1 MGARRQGSGNAK
13 QLTHEVLGR
22 LYAPKWSP
30 DNKRIA
36 FSDSANR
43 VEVVDAAGG
52 KVTQVARDPF
62 GLQRDYVWSP
72 KGSYL
77 AYTLNEENTLPSI
90 FVWTAADGKS
100 TRVTD
105 PLFAESNPAFS
116 PDGKFLY
123 FLGAREWTPQISP
136 IEFNFAVNR
145 FTGVYALT
153 LQKNG
158 PSPFPVQNDEAKAA
172 SDEAKDEDDKS
183 KKERKKEN
191 DTEKK
196 KENAVDA
203 IDFDGLPA
211 RITRAPIDFD
221 NIGSISI
228 TGKFIVYSVADAFY
242 YGRDGKFKPQMHVY
256 DIAKRKDKTPVE
268 NVENAALSDDGQK
281 LLVQADNTFKV
292 YDVDGDGK
300 DSKTVSTSG
309 LAVTRDP
316 RQEFA
321 EISAKCGVVIAIIST
336 RSI

>member
-1 MGARRQGSGNAK
+1 MDAADQSDRVQFRGEPF
-13 QLTHEVLGR
+13 HGR
-22 LYAPKWSP
+22 LRA
-30 DNKRIA
+30 
-36 FSDSANR
+36 
-43 VEVVDAAGG
+43 DAAEERSEP
-52 KVTQVARDPF
+52 VP
-62 GLQRDYVWSP
+62 GL
-72 KGSYL
+72 
-77 AYTLNEENTLPSI
+77 
-90 FVWTAADGKS
+90 
-100 TRVTD
+100 
-105 PLFAESNPAFS
+105 
-116 PDGKFLY
+116 
-123 FLGAREWTPQISP
+123 
-136 IEFNFAVNR
+136 
-145 FTGVYALT
+145 
-153 LQKNG
+153 
-158 PSPFPVQNDEAKAA
+158 QNDEAKAA

-256 DIAKRKDKTPVE
+256 DIAKRKDKTLVE

-321 EISAKCGVVIAIIST
+321 EIFREVWRRYRDYFYAVNINGDHWKALRAKYGNRRSSTSAYCSDLNYLLAQ
-336 RSI
+336 RSAN